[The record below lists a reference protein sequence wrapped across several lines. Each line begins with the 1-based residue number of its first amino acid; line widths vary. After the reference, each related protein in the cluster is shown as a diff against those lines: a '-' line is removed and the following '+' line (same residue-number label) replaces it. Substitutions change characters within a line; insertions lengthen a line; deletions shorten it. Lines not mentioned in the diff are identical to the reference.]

1 MLLQIAGHAVT
12 VAYDGRQALESIE
25 TTRPEVALLDV
36 GMPELDGYEVAR
48 RVRLDARIR
57 NTLLIAVTGWG
68 QASDKERALEAGF
81 DVHFT
86 KPVEP
91 TALIDLLGEKL
102 PTR

>member
-1 MLLQIAGHAVT
+1 
-12 VAYDGRQALESIE
+12 
-25 TTRPEVALLDV
+25 
-36 GMPELDGYEVAR
+36 
-48 RVRLDARIR
+48 VRLDARIR